1 MTDLANP
8 PVRVLYFY
16 RILSGFQEEFEE
28 LFAKNHFKVLK
39 AQIETGRFLAVDSFV
54 PRFAGDGRSG
64 ATLVVEL
71 TYRDWAALAERSE
84 QPLIAKRMFPDQVTY
99 EHEEERRHQLIEAA
113 WDVVLAPK
121 PL

>member
-1 MTDLANP
+1 MTESPNP

-16 RILSGFQEEFEE
+16 RIISGHQEEFEA
-28 LFAKNHFKVLK
+28 LFAKNHYKVLK
-39 AQIETGRFLAVDSFV
+39 AQIDTGRFLAVDSWV
-54 PRFAGDGRSG
+54 PRFAGDGRAG
-64 ATLVVEL
+64 ATFIVEL

-84 QPLIAKRMFPDQVTY
+84 QPRIAARMFPDQVTY
-99 EHEEERRHQLIEAA
+99 EQEETRRHQLIEAA